1 MRSPVTPHGHCGHL
15 PSRRHETRPGIQ
27 RTAACFASNAQLLV
41 KHFAGIAPK
50 GSLNGW
56 PQPQAAGFRALN
68 TVPSRPPASG
78 RGPRFWRWTPKAV
91 CDSEHVLRQLRPGV
105 KVDLEPFFGTALHWR
120 TCLCQ
125 LLQGQPLI
133 ELVLLHG
140 CRGIGFLKNWTLP
153 KRRNHEHSCTAGF
166 SSSEETALKGSV
178 TP

>member
-1 MRSPVTPHGHCGHL
+1 MVTVGTCLLAGMKHAQGSKGQQPVSPVH
-15 PSRRHETRPGIQ
+15 
-27 RTAACFASNAQLLV
+27 
-41 KHFAGIAPK
+41 PK
-50 GSLNGW
+50 GPSMGGHNHRPLGHRVNRGLRVGLT
-56 PQPQAAGFRALN
+56 AGLRALN

-153 KRRNHEHSCTAGF
+153 KRRNHEHSCTGGF